1 MQVSKWI
8 SGSGILVVLVFFFLP
23 WVTVSCG
30 NQNLVTVSGYELAAG
45 TEVNTG
51 FTVEKMEGDTA
62 VFMIPFAGLMGS
74 SLLAV

>member
-1 MQVSKWI
+1 MQASKWV
-8 SGSGILVVLVFFFLP
+8 SGSSILVVLVFFFLP
-23 WVTVSCG
+23 RVTISCG

-62 VFMIPFAGLMGS
+62 VFIIPKSGS
-74 SLLAV
+74 WLTR